1 MLLVNAYIWKQGKE
15 KQSISSELFE
25 RIVTHNLIYRD
36 IFDESYLN
44 SNLYFEFLR
53 NNQTTYWY
61 HTVLSDIN
69 HRVYVPLHVRDEYLL
84 DSFQGLS
91 IDT

>member
-1 MLLVNAYIWKQGKE
+1 MLLVNAYIWKQGQE
-15 KQSISSELFE
+15 KQPISSELFE
-25 RIVTHNLIYRD
+25 HIVTHNSIYRD

-61 HTVLSDIN
+61 HTVLSDMN
-69 HRVYVPLHVRDEYLL
+69 HRVYIPPYIRDEYFQDL
-84 DSFQGLS
+84 FQGLS

>member
-1 MLLVNAYIWKQGKE
+1 MLLVKAYIWKQGQE
-15 KQSISSELFE
+15 KQPISSELFE
-25 RIVTHNLIYRD
+25 HIVTNNLSYKGV
-36 IFDESYLN
+36 FDESYLN
-44 SNLYFEFLR
+44 SNLYFEFIR

-61 HTVLSDIN
+61 HTVLYDMN
-69 HRVYVPLHVRDEYLL
+69 HRIYVPSHVRDEYLI